1 MYGLDINFLKDRE
14 IRPVEAAGPSR
25 PAAAPGDKTPLFL
38 GLLVGVFAL
47 GLVGGYW
54 FWLQRQITALEA
66 EEERLNAELAE
77 VQAQRAQLD
86 TIRQQTELVRA
97 EIQAYGRVFD
107 QIRPWSALLR
117 DLRDRTPLSVQIT
130 SIQQT
135 AGTVLPGEGDGEAAD
150 AGEDLPLAPGGV
162 DVVGVACSFN
172 DINDLLLTMQR
183 SPLLQGESVTI
194 SSAVAQS
201 DYQLATC
208 PSAGNPVLPI
218 DFTIQANF
226 SDVPSSELLEVLNT
240 QGAVGLATRV
250 RAIRDTGLN
259 TEEAEAVEVEDTGAE
274 ETP

>member
-25 PAAAPGDKTPLFL
+25 PATAVGDRTPLFL
-38 GLLVGVFAL
+38 GLLVAGLAL

-66 EEERLNAELAE
+66 EEQRLNAELAE
-77 VQAQRAQLD
+77 VQAQREQLD
-86 TIRQQTELVRA
+86 TIRQQTELVRE
-97 EIQAYGRVFD
+97 EIRAYGRVFD

-117 DLRDRTPLSVQIT
+117 DLRDRTPLGVQIT

-135 AGTVLPGEGDGEAAD
+135 AGTILPGEAETED
-150 AGEDLPLAPGGV
+150 AGASEDLPLAPGGV
-162 DVVGVACSFN
+162 DVIGVACSFN

-183 SPLLQGESVTI
+183 SPLIQGESVTI
-194 SSAVAQS
+194 SSAVVQ
-201 DYQLATC
+201 DEIRLAAC
-208 PSAGNPVLPI
+208 PTAGNPVLPI

-226 SDVPSSELLEVLNT
+226 SDVPSSELLDVLNN

-250 RAIRDTGLN
+250 RAIRDVGLN
-259 TEEAEAVEVEDTGAE
+259 TEEAEADTEDTEAE

>member
-1 MYGLDINFLKDRE
+1 MNGLDINFLKDRE

-25 PAAAPGDKTPLFL
+25 PATAVGDRTPLFL
-38 GLLVGVFAL
+38 GLLVAGLAL

-66 EEERLNAELAE
+66 EEQRLNAELAE
-77 VQAQRAQLD
+77 VQAQREQLD
-86 TIRQQTELVRA
+86 TIRQQTELVRE
-97 EIQAYGRVFD
+97 EIRAYGRVFD

-117 DLRDRTPLSVQIT
+117 DLRDRTPLGVQIT

-135 AGTVLPGEGDGEAAD
+135 AGTILPGEAETED
-150 AGEDLPLAPGGV
+150 AGASEDLPLAPGGV
-162 DVVGVACSFN
+162 DVIGVACSFN

-183 SPLLQGESVTI
+183 SPLIQGESVTI
-194 SSAVAQS
+194 SSAVVQ
-201 DYQLATC
+201 DEIRLATC
-208 PSAGNPVLPI
+208 PTAGNPVLPI

-226 SDVPSSELLEVLNT
+226 SDVPSSELLDVLNN

-250 RAIRDTGLN
+250 RAIRDVGLN
-259 TEEAEAVEVEDTGAE
+259 TEEAEADTEDTEAE